1 MKSYIFWDDIDK
13 VMGFFMNFGGEGR
26 WEYMLVLYSP
36 WSKKDLNNSA
46 IY

>member
-1 MKSYIFWDDIDK
+1 MKSYIFWDDIEK
-13 VMGFFMNFGGEGR
+13 VMGFFMNFGGGEE
-26 WEYMLVLYSP
+26 EYMLVLYSP